1 MRPVIYISMYY
12 GTDTWEN
19 KIYELNLPMQ
29 GNSVYLMHF
38 PSLFYA
44 SGQEEII
51 VWWQTHGNPG
61 TDLHN
66 KTGYYWFKP
75 ADCPITRGYFTLH

>member
-1 MRPVIYISMYY
+1 MTPVIYISMYY
-12 GTDTWEN
+12 RTDTGE
-19 KIYELNLPMQ
+19 IYELNLPMQ

-51 VWWQTHGNPG
+51 V
-61 TDLHN
+61 
-66 KTGYYWFKP
+66 
-75 ADCPITRGYFTLH
+75 

>member
-1 MRPVIYISMYY
+1 MTPVIYISMYY

-19 KIYELNLPMQ
+19 EIYELNLPMQ

-44 SGQEEII
+44 SG
-51 VWWQTHGNPG
+51 
-61 TDLHN
+61 
-66 KTGYYWFKP
+66 
-75 ADCPITRGYFTLH
+75 